1 MQAVFRIDPH
11 AAHRA
16 RLRPHSG
23 PADRALQRRPGG
35 SGPRKEVFPTP
46 ERQLSVRSHVEKN
59 RRIVSGVQIGQQEA
73 GRDIAAQIVGHRRH
87 TENIAVKRQSQL
99 TCGMHARI
107 EKDWRIGALEDLPR
121 FAAEQQMH
129 HRRVSRSAQRRDLLR
144 PYSRLLTAL
153 RDQAA
158 DALQHQLLQMP
169 QMLRLV
175 LRVEN
180 AVKDIVSDG
189 ALPVEAARARKHRA
203 VRQMQQLHFQRC
215 RPDIERQ
222 RKKALRRIA
231 RLHTHQLPARV
242 RRAERHGHAA
252 SAVPDRRIEH
262 LKG

>member
-1 MQAVFRIDPH
+1 MAVLLPDGTDLRRSVRVQRAVAADPAAQIALRQQIDDPGAADPLRSRAADRLIMQAVFRIDPH

-35 SGPRKEVFPTP
+35 SGPRKQVFPAP
-46 ERQLSVRSHVEKN
+46 ERQLSVRSDVEEN
-59 RRIVSGVQIGQQEA
+59 RGAVSGVQICQQEA

-107 EKDWRIGALEDLPR
+107 EKDRRIGALEDLPR

-144 PYSRLLTAL
+144 LYSRLLTAL

-158 DALQHQLLQMP
+158 DALQHQLL
-169 QMLRLV
+169 
-175 LRVEN
+175 
-180 AVKDIVSDG
+180 
-189 ALPVEAARARKHRA
+189 
-203 VRQMQQLHFQRC
+203 
-215 RPDIERQ
+215 
-222 RKKALRRIA
+222 
-231 RLHTHQLPARV
+231 
-242 RRAERHGHAA
+242 
-252 SAVPDRRIEH
+252 
-262 LKG
+262 